1 MCVLYVDT
9 EIISVETN
17 REYKANSI
25 YVSKLTS
32 TTIALRERPPIN
44 GFTWHLYGL
53 YDNQMNPK
61 G

>member
-17 REYKANSI
+17 REYEANSI
-25 YVSKLTS
+25 NLSKRTS
-32 TTIALRERPPIN
+32 TTIALRERRPIN
-44 GFTWHLYGL
+44 GFTWHLHGL
-53 YDNQMNPK
+53 YENQMNPK